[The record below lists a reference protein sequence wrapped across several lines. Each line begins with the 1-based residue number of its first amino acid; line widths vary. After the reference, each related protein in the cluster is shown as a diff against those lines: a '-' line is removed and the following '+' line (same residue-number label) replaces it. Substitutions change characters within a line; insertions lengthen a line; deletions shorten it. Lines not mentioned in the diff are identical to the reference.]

1 MVLEWILII
10 LLIYRNLQFNS
21 RGIDEN
27 HQWRLSFLGTA
38 YLKPF
43 IIQKPNKKL
52 YNLGEKVSLKCTLDN
67 SGGNVQNR
75 DITNYA
81 YELYKLGSI
90 GHESKSLKSLTKD
103 TKEVSIDVTT
113 TTEGE
118 YMCVVKRPVVN
129 YYSFQTVRIVLRGKP
144 II

>member
-1 MVLEWILII
+1 MNLII

-27 HQWRLSFLGTA
+27 PQRRLSFLGTA

-52 YNLGEKVSLKCTLDN
+52 YNLGEKVRLKCTLDN
-67 SGGNVQNR
+67 SSGNVQYP
-75 DITNYA
+75 DTLSYA

-90 GHESKSLKSLTKD
+90 GHERKLRKSLKNGS
-103 TKEVSIDVTT
+103 KEYSFDVTT
-113 TTEGE
+113 TTEGA

-129 YYSFQTVRIVLRGKP
+129 YYSFQRVRIVLRGKA

>member
-1 MVLEWILII
+1 MLEWILII
-10 LLIYRNLQFNS
+10 LFIYRSLQFNS

-52 YNLGEKVSLKCTLDN
+52 YNLGEKVRLTCTLDN
-67 SGGNVQNR
+67 SSGNVQNR

-81 YELYKLGSI
+81 YDLYKLGSI
-90 GHESKSLKSLTKD
+90 GHERKLLKSLTMG
-103 TKEVSIDVTT
+103 TKQVLINVTT
-113 TTEGE
+113 TTEGA
-118 YMCVVKRPVVN
+118 YMCVVKRPVIN